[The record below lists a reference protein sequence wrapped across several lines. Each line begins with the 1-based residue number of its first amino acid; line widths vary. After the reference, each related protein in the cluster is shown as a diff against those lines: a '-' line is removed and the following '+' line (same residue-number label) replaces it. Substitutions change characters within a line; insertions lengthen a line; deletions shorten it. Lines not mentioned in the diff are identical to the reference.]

1 MNRSINTLKSY
12 RVLVEVV
19 EFRDS
24 VPIKYWHTT
33 LADSQFEAVENAKE
47 RHHRAYSIKIVEVM
61 L

>member
-1 MNRSINTLKSY
+1 MIRLKNY
-12 RVLVEVV
+12 RVLVEVM

-24 VPIKYWHTT
+24 APIKYWHTT

-47 RHHRAYSIKIVEVM
+47 RHHRAYSIKIVEIT